1 MNSSEL
7 LTFDLIFYG
16 ADSRSAGGTERL
28 PAIRLA
34 GGGYRRHHGF
44 YFMACRFVFALA
56 NRVWLR
62 AVEVRW
68 LLSVAADL
76 MVVMIFCR
84 ILLNDLKDFIFKKV
98 RKSRGLE

>member
-1 MNSSEL
+1 MNSSL
-7 LTFDLIFYG
+7 SILFFYG
-16 ADSRSAGGTERL
+16 GYSRSAGCAERL
-28 PAIRLA
+28 SAIRLA

-44 YFMACRFVFALA
+44 YFMASSYLLTIA

-62 AVEVRW
+62 AVEVRR

-76 MVVMIFCR
+76 MVILIFCR
-84 ILLNDLKDFIFKKV
+84 ILLNDLKDFIFEKV